1 MRNFNT
7 EHKERIRTIFKCPET
22 YRKEFR
28 PFDGSGDI
36 SFLATWPNGASKIF
50 DLIETTCFMHSGH
63 DDSTIKV
70 GLKCGKTAQ
79 EILEGYQPWKAAIE
93 EIDTALQQENAVATV
108 LGLKPENN
116 PWRSCIA
123 IFLSE

>member
-1 MRNFNT
+1 MRNFNPD
-7 EHKERIRTIFKCPET
+7 HKQRIRDIFKCPEA

-36 SFLATWPNGASKIF
+36 SFLATWPNGASKVF
-50 DLIETTCFMHSGH
+50 DLIETTCFVHSGH
-63 DDSTIKV
+63 DDATIKV

-79 EILEGYQPWKAAIE
+79 EILEGYQPWKTMIE

-108 LGLKPENN
+108 PPNKSG
-116 PWRSCIA
+116 
-123 IFLSE
+123 